1 MSRRLMRFDDDD
13 DDDDGGGDWMNVQC
27 ELCKTQVDL
36 GNISH
41 QLGCCYDDLIK
52 HEEEPEE
59 NQIEQAKSCD
69 KKYCARFCSC

>member
-1 MSRRLMRFDDDD
+1 MSEEDEEFKEDD
-13 DDDDGGGDWMNVQC
+13 DWMNVQC

-36 GNISH
+36 GNITH

-52 HEEEPEE
+52 YEEEPED

-69 KKYCARFCSC
+69 KKYCAASCSC